1 MTVTLRD
8 KFILLVL
15 AFALL
20 VYGGYKTLWI
30 PATEKIALLEQNK
43 AEVEGQSGDIT
54 PLEEKSEKLRSEEK
68 ELKDSVDNIKK
79 LSGGL
84 TTTNEEFLVF
94 LGKSAE
100 ENNVAVSGFTDLG
113 TTDTDGIYRSTFDF
127 ELKGSGADINKVLE
141 DINNIG
147 IKCSY
152 GSVSFRQNEK
162 YDYLKRFF
170 DDLSDLPWYKEPE
183 KDDAAN
189 DAEAIPE
196 IKLPEITIPEYI
208 PDYDLTPQ
216 PDEPAALPQPTEPS
230 EKEET
235 PKDEPKSIEERLN
248 DLLEQTSAKNMPSYR
263 ITFLANTGDSYK
275 SVQNMRLSVTVCFIM
290 YNEPSRETSFL
301 NNTESGDNAI
311 L

>member
-20 VYGGYKTLWI
+20 AYGGYKTLWI

-127 ELKGSGADINKVLE
+127 ELKGSSADINKVLE

-189 DAEAIPE
+189 DAETIPE

-216 PDEPAALPQPTEPS
+216 PDEPAALPQPTEPPA
-230 EKEET
+230 KEET

-248 DLLEQTSAKNMPSYR
+248 DLLEQTSANMPYR

>member
-20 VYGGYKTLWI
+20 AYGGYKALWI

-43 AEVEGQSGDIT
+43 SEVEGQSGDIT

-68 ELKDSVDNIKK
+68 KLKDSVDNIKK

-100 ENNVAVSGFTDLG
+100 ENNVAVSAFTDLG
-113 TTDTDGIYRSTFDF
+113 TADTDGIYRSTFDF

-183 KDDAAN
+183 KEDAAN
-189 DAEAIPE
+189 DAEIIPE
-196 IKLPEITIPEYI
+196 IKLPEITIPDYI
-208 PDYDLTPQ
+208 PDYDLSPL
-216 PDEPAALPQPTEPS
+216 PDEPSVLPQPSEPPAT
-230 EKEET
+230 EET

-248 DLLEQTSAKNMPSYR
+248 DLLEQTSVKNMPYR

-301 NNTESGDNAI
+301 NNTESGDDAI

>member
-1 MTVTLRD
+1 MTITLSD

-20 VYGGYKTLWI
+20 AYGGYKALWI

-43 AEVEGQSGDIT
+43 SEVEGQSGDIT

-189 DAEAIPE
+189 DAEKIPE

-216 PDEPAALPQPTEPS
+216 PDEPAALPQPTEPPA
-230 EKEET
+230 KEET

-248 DLLEQTSAKNMPSYR
+248 DLLEQTSAKNMPPYR

-275 SVQNMRLSVTVCFIM
+275 SVQNMRLSVTGCFIM

>member
-20 VYGGYKTLWI
+20 AYGGYKTLWI

-43 AEVEGQSGDIT
+43 SEVEGQSGDIT

-68 ELKDSVDNIKK
+68 KLKDSVDNIKK

-183 KDDAAN
+183 KEDAAN
-189 DAEAIPE
+189 DAETIPE
-196 IKLPEITIPEYI
+196 IKLPEITIPDYI

-216 PDEPAALPQPTEPS
+216 PDEPAALPQPTEPPA
-230 EKEET
+230 KEET

-248 DLLEQTSAKNMPSYR
+248 DLLEQTSANMPYR
-263 ITFLANTGDSYK
+263 ITFLANSSDNYK

-301 NNTESGDNAI
+301 NDTESGDDAI

>member
-15 AFALL
+15 AFTLL
-20 VYGGYKTLWI
+20 VYGGYKALWI
-30 PATEKIALLEQNK
+30 PATEKSALLEQNK
-43 AEVEGQSGDIT
+43 SEVEGQSGDIT

-189 DAEAIPE
+189 GPETVPE

-208 PDYDLTPQ
+208 PDYDFAPQ

-248 DLLEQTSAKNMPSYR
+248 VLLEQTSANMPYR

>member
-15 AFALL
+15 VFALL
-20 VYGGYKTLWI
+20 AYGGYKALWI

-43 AEVEGQSGDIT
+43 SEVEGQSGDIT
-54 PLEEKSEKLRSEEK
+54 PLEEKSEKLRNEEK
-68 ELKDSVDNIKK
+68 KLKDSVDNIKK
-79 LSGGL
+79 PSGGL

-100 ENNVAVSGFTDLG
+100 ENNVAVSAFTDLG
-113 TTDTDGIYRSTFDF
+113 TADTDGIYRSTFDF

-152 GSVSFRQNEK
+152 GSVSFRQNER

-183 KDDAAN
+183 KEDAAN
-189 DAEAIPE
+189 DAEIIPE
-196 IKLPEITIPEYI
+196 IKLPEITIPDYI
-208 PDYDLTPQ
+208 PDYDLSPL
-216 PDEPAALPQPTEPS
+216 PDEPSVLPQPSEPPAT
-230 EKEET
+230 EET

-248 DLLEQTSAKNMPSYR
+248 DLLEQTSVKNMPYR

-301 NNTESGDNAI
+301 NNTESGDDAI

>member
-20 VYGGYKTLWI
+20 AYGGYKTLWI

-43 AEVEGQSGDIT
+43 SEVEGQSGDIT

-68 ELKDSVDNIKK
+68 KLKDSVDNIKK

-189 DAEAIPE
+189 DAETIPE

-248 DLLEQTSAKNMPSYR
+248 DLLEQTSANMPYR

-301 NNTESGDNAI
+301 NNTESGDDAI

>member
-20 VYGGYKTLWI
+20 AYGGYKTLWI

-43 AEVEGQSGDIT
+43 SEVEGQSGDIT

-189 DAEAIPE
+189 GPETVPE

-208 PDYDLTPQ
+208 PDYDFAPQ

-248 DLLEQTSAKNMPSYR
+248 VLLEQTSANMPYR

>member
-20 VYGGYKTLWI
+20 AYGGYKTLWI

-189 DAEAIPE
+189 DAETIPE

-208 PDYDLTPQ
+208 PDHDLTPQ
-216 PDEPAALPQPTEPS
+216 PDEPAALPQPTEPPA
-230 EKEET
+230 KEET

-248 DLLEQTSAKNMPSYR
+248 DLLEQTSAKNMPPYR
-263 ITFLANTGDSYK
+263 ITFLANSSDSCK

>member
-20 VYGGYKTLWI
+20 AYGGYKALWI
-30 PATEKIALLEQNK
+30 PASEKIALLEQNK

-54 PLEEKSEKLRSEEK
+54 PLEEQSEKLRNEEK

-152 GSVSFRQNEK
+152 GSFSFRQNEK

-170 DDLSDLPWYKEPE
+170 DDLSDLPWYKESE

-189 DAEAIPE
+189 GTETVPE
-196 IKLPEITIPEYI
+196 IKIPEITIPEYI
-208 PDYDLTPQ
+208 PDYDLNPL
-216 PDEPAALPQPTEPS
+216 PDEPSVLPQPSEPPAT
-230 EKEET
+230 EET

-248 DLLEQTSAKNMPSYR
+248 DLLEQTSVQNVPYR
-263 ITFLANTGDSYK
+263 ITFLANSSDSYK
-275 SVQNMRLSVTVCFIM
+275 SVQNMRLSVTVCVIM

-301 NNTESGDNAI
+301 NDTESGDDAI
-311 L
+311 F

>member
-15 AFALL
+15 AFVLL
-20 VYGGYKTLWI
+20 AYGGYKTLRI

-189 DAEAIPE
+189 GTETIPE
-196 IKLPEITIPEYI
+196 IKIPEITVPEYI

-216 PDEPAALPQPTEPS
+216 PDEPAALPQPTEPPVT
-230 EKEET
+230 EEA

-248 DLLEQTSAKNMPSYR
+248 DLLEQTSVKNMPYR

-301 NNTESGDNAI
+301 NDTESGDDAI

>member
-15 AFALL
+15 AFTLL
-20 VYGGYKTLWI
+20 AYGGYKTLWI

-43 AEVEGQSGDIT
+43 SEVEGQSGDIT

-68 ELKDSVDNIKK
+68 KLKDSVDNIKK

-189 DAEAIPE
+189 DAETIPE

-216 PDEPAALPQPTEPS
+216 PDEPAALPQPTEPPA
-230 EKEET
+230 KEET
-235 PKDEPKSIEERLN
+235 PKDKPKSIEERLN
-248 DLLEQTSAKNMPSYR
+248 DLLEQTSANMPYR

-301 NNTESGDNAI
+301 NNTESGDDAI

>member
-1 MTVTLRD
+1 MTITLRD

-20 VYGGYKTLWI
+20 AYGGYKALWI

-43 AEVEGQSGDIT
+43 SEVEGQSGDIT

-68 ELKDSVDNIKK
+68 KLKDSVDNIKK

-94 LGKSAE
+94 LGKAAE

-189 DAEAIPE
+189 DAETIPE

-216 PDEPAALPQPTEPS
+216 PDEPAALPQPTEPPA
-230 EKEET
+230 KEET

-248 DLLEQTSAKNMPSYR
+248 DLLEQTSANMPYR

>member
-20 VYGGYKTLWI
+20 AYGGYKALWI

-152 GSVSFRQNEK
+152 GSISFRQNEK

-183 KDDAAN
+183 KEDAAN
-189 DAEAIPE
+189 GTETIPD
-196 IKLPEITIPEYI
+196 IKLPEITIPDYI

-216 PDEPAALPQPTEPS
+216 PDEPATLPQPTEPPVT
-230 EKEET
+230 EEA

-248 DLLEQTSAKNMPSYR
+248 DLLEQTSVKNMPYR
-263 ITFLANTGDSYK
+263 IIFLANSSDSYK

>member
-20 VYGGYKTLWI
+20 AYGGYKALWI

-43 AEVEGQSGDIT
+43 SEVEGQSGDIT

-100 ENNVAVSGFTDLG
+100 ENNVAVSGFTDLD

-183 KDDAAN
+183 KEDAAN
-189 DAEAIPE
+189 DAEIIPE
-196 IKLPEITIPEYI
+196 IKLPEITIPDYI
-208 PDYDLTPQ
+208 PDYDLSPL
-216 PDEPAALPQPTEPS
+216 PDEPSVLPQPSEPPAT
-230 EKEET
+230 EET

-248 DLLEQTSAKNMPSYR
+248 DLLEQTSVKNMPYR
-263 ITFLANTGDSYK
+263 ITFLANTGDSCK

-290 YNEPSRETSFL
+290 YNEPSRETGFL
-301 NNTESGDNAI
+301 NNTESGDDAI

>member
-20 VYGGYKTLWI
+20 AYGGYKTLWI

-127 ELKGSGADINKVLE
+127 ELKGSSADINKVLE

-189 DAEAIPE
+189 GPETIPE

-248 DLLEQTSAKNMPSYR
+248 DLLEQTSANMPTYR
-263 ITFLANTGDSYK
+263 ITFLANSSDSCK

>member
-127 ELKGSGADINKVLE
+127 ELKGSSADINKVLE

-248 DLLEQTSAKNMPSYR
+248 DLLEQTSAKNMPPYR
-263 ITFLANTGDSYK
+263 ITFLANSSDSYK

>member
-20 VYGGYKTLWI
+20 AYGGYKTLWI

-54 PLEEKSEKLRSEEK
+54 PLEEESEKLRSEEK

-152 GSVSFRQNEK
+152 GSISFRQNEK

-183 KDDAAN
+183 KEESAN
-189 DAEAIPE
+189 GTETIPE
-196 IKLPEITIPEYI
+196 IKLPEITIPDYI

-216 PDEPAALPQPTEPS
+216 PDEPASLPQPTEPS

-248 DLLEQTSAKNMPSYR
+248 DLLEQTSVKNMPYR
-263 ITFLANTGDSYK
+263 ITFLANSSDSYK

-301 NNTESGDNAI
+301 NNTESGDDAI

>member
-20 VYGGYKTLWI
+20 AYGGYKTLWI

-43 AEVEGQSGDIT
+43 SEVEGQSGDIT
-54 PLEEKSEKLRSEEK
+54 PLEEKSEELRSEEK
-68 ELKDSVDNIKK
+68 KLKDSVDNIKK

-189 DAEAIPE
+189 DAETIPE

-248 DLLEQTSAKNMPSYR
+248 DLLEQTSANMPYR

-301 NNTESGDNAI
+301 NNTESGDDAI

>member
-1 MTVTLRD
+1 M
-8 KFILLVL
+8 
-15 AFALL
+15 
-20 VYGGYKTLWI
+20 
-30 PATEKIALLEQNK
+30 
-43 AEVEGQSGDIT
+43 
-54 PLEEKSEKLRSEEK
+54 
-68 ELKDSVDNIKK
+68 
-79 LSGGL
+79 
-84 TTTNEEFLVF
+84 
-94 LGKSAE
+94 
-100 ENNVAVSGFTDLG
+100 
-113 TTDTDGIYRSTFDF
+113 
-127 ELKGSGADINKVLE
+127 LE

-183 KDDAAN
+183 KGDAAN
-189 DAEAIPE
+189 GTETIPE
-196 IKLPEITIPEYI
+196 IKLPEITIPEDI

-216 PDEPAALPQPTEPS
+216 PDEPAALPQPTEPPA
-230 EKEET
+230 KEET

-248 DLLEQTSAKNMPSYR
+248 DLLEQTSAKNMPPYR
-263 ITFLANTGDSYK
+263 ITFLANSSDSYK

>member
-15 AFALL
+15 GFALL
-20 VYGGYKTLWI
+20 AYGGYKALWI

-189 DAEAIPE
+189 AAEIIPE
-196 IKLPEITIPEYI
+196 IKIPEITIPEYI
-208 PDYDLTPQ
+208 PDYDLTPL
-216 PDEPAALPQPTEPS
+216 PDEPSVLPQPSEPPAT
-230 EKEET
+230 EET

-248 DLLEQTSAKNMPSYR
+248 DLLEQTSVQNVPYR
-263 ITFLANTGDSYK
+263 ITFLANSSDNYK

-301 NNTESGDNAI
+301 NNTESGDDAI

>member
-20 VYGGYKTLWI
+20 AYGGYKALWI

-43 AEVEGQSGDIT
+43 SEVEGQSGDIT

-68 ELKDSVDNIKK
+68 KLKDSVDNIKK

-127 ELKGSGADINKVLE
+127 ELKGSDADINKVLE

-189 DAEAIPE
+189 DAETIPE

-216 PDEPAALPQPTEPS
+216 PDEPAALPQPTEPPVT
-230 EKEET
+230 EEA

-248 DLLEQTSAKNMPSYR
+248 DLLEQTSVKNMPYR

-301 NNTESGDNAI
+301 NNTESGDDAI

>member
-20 VYGGYKTLWI
+20 AYGGYKALWI

-43 AEVEGQSGDIT
+43 SEVEGQSGDIT

-68 ELKDSVDNIKK
+68 KLKDSVDNIKK

-189 DAEAIPE
+189 GPETIPE

-248 DLLEQTSAKNMPSYR
+248 DLLEQTSVKNMPYR

-290 YNEPSRETSFL
+290 YNEPSRGTSFL

>member
-20 VYGGYKTLWI
+20 AYGEYKTLWI

-79 LSGGL
+79 LSSGL

-152 GSVSFRQNEK
+152 GSISFRQNEK

-183 KDDAAN
+183 KEDAAN
-189 DAEAIPE
+189 DAETIPD
-196 IKLPEITIPEYI
+196 IKLPEITIPDYI

-216 PDEPAALPQPTEPS
+216 PDEPASLPQPTEPS

-248 DLLEQTSAKNMPSYR
+248 DLLEQTSVKNMPYR

>member
-20 VYGGYKTLWI
+20 AYGGYKALWI

-43 AEVEGQSGDIT
+43 SEVEGQSGDIT

-68 ELKDSVDNIKK
+68 KLKDSVDNIKK

-94 LGKSAE
+94 LGKSAD

-183 KDDAAN
+183 KEDAAN
-189 DAEAIPE
+189 DAEIIPE
-196 IKLPEITIPEYI
+196 IKLPEITIPDYI
-208 PDYDLTPQ
+208 PDYDLSPL
-216 PDEPAALPQPTEPS
+216 PDEPSVLPQPSEPPAT
-230 EKEET
+230 EET

-248 DLLEQTSAKNMPSYR
+248 DLLEQTSVKNMPYR

-301 NNTESGDNAI
+301 NNTESGDDAI

>member
-20 VYGGYKTLWI
+20 AYGGYKALWI

-68 ELKDSVDNIKK
+68 KLKDSVDNIKK

-189 DAEAIPE
+189 DAETIPE
-196 IKLPEITIPEYI
+196 IKLPEITIPEDI
-208 PDYDLTPQ
+208 PDYNFAPQ
-216 PDEPAALPQPTEPS
+216 PDEPAALPQPTEPPA
-230 EKEET
+230 KEET

-248 DLLEQTSAKNMPSYR
+248 DLLEQTSAKNMPPYR
-263 ITFLANTGDSYK
+263 ITFLANSSDSYK

>member
-20 VYGGYKTLWI
+20 AYGGYKTLWI

-127 ELKGSGADINKVLE
+127 ELKGSSADINKVLE

-189 DAEAIPE
+189 DAETIPE

-216 PDEPAALPQPTEPS
+216 PDEPAALPQPTEPP

-248 DLLEQTSAKNMPSYR
+248 DLLEQTSAKNMPPYR
-263 ITFLANTGDSYK
+263 TTFLANSSDSYK

>member
-20 VYGGYKTLWI
+20 AYGGYKTLWI

-43 AEVEGQSGDIT
+43 SEVEGQSGDIT

-68 ELKDSVDNIKK
+68 KLKDSVDNIKK
-79 LSGGL
+79 LSSGL

-189 DAEAIPE
+189 DAETIPE

-248 DLLEQTSAKNMPSYR
+248 DLLEQTSANMPYR

-301 NNTESGDNAI
+301 NNTESGDDAI

>member
-15 AFALL
+15 AFALFA
-20 VYGGYKTLWI
+20 YGGYKALWI

-43 AEVEGQSGDIT
+43 SEVEGQSGDIT

-68 ELKDSVDNIKK
+68 KLKDSVDNIKK

-100 ENNVAVSGFTDLG
+100 ENNVAVSAFTDLG
-113 TTDTDGIYRSTFDF
+113 TADTDGIYRSTFDF

-183 KDDAAN
+183 KEDAAN
-189 DAEAIPE
+189 DAEIIPE
-196 IKLPEITIPEYI
+196 IKLPEITIPDYI
-208 PDYDLTPQ
+208 PDYDLSPL
-216 PDEPAALPQPTEPS
+216 PDEPSVLPQPSEPPAT
-230 EKEET
+230 EET

-248 DLLEQTSAKNMPSYR
+248 DLLEQTSVKNMPYR
-263 ITFLANTGDSYK
+263 ITFLANTGGSYK

-301 NNTESGDNAI
+301 NNTESGDDAI

>member
-1 MTVTLRD
+1 MVHKRNIR
-8 KFILLVL
+8 FSIR
-15 AFALL
+15 
-20 VYGGYKTLWI
+20 
-30 PATEKIALLEQNK
+30 LLEQNK

-68 ELKDSVDNIKK
+68 KLKDSVDNIKK

-170 DDLSDLPWYKEPE
+170 DDLSDLLILILAWNY
-183 KDDAAN
+183 
-189 DAEAIPE
+189 
-196 IKLPEITIPEYI
+196 IKLLFE
-208 PDYDLTPQ
+208 
-216 PDEPAALPQPTEPS
+216 AAERYVLLGVLVYTAPVAFAMGAS
-230 EKEET
+230 EST
-235 PKDEPKSIEERLN
+235 ANIFKSWCKMVGGQIFLLIMNAWCLRLF
-248 DLLEQTSAKNMPSYR
+248 TSMVG
-263 ITFLANTGDSYK
+263 TFLSNP
-275 SVQNMRLSVTVCFIM
+275 LSI
-290 YNEPSRETSFL
+290 
-301 NNTESGDNAI
+301 
-311 L
+311 

>member
-15 AFALL
+15 AFTLL
-20 VYGGYKTLWI
+20 VYGGYKALWI
-30 PATEKIALLEQNK
+30 PATEKSALLEQNK
-43 AEVEGQSGDIT
+43 SEVEGQSGDIT

-189 DAEAIPE
+189 GPETIPE

-208 PDYDLTPQ
+208 PDYDFAPQ

-248 DLLEQTSAKNMPSYR
+248 VLLEQTSANMPYR

>member
-20 VYGGYKTLWI
+20 AYGGYKALWI

-43 AEVEGQSGDIT
+43 SEVEGQSGDIT

-68 ELKDSVDNIKK
+68 KLKDSVDNIKK

-189 DAEAIPE
+189 DAETIPE

-216 PDEPAALPQPTEPS
+216 PDEPAALPQPTEPP
-230 EKEET
+230 EKEEA

-248 DLLEQTSAKNMPSYR
+248 DLLEQTSVKNMPYR

>member
-20 VYGGYKTLWI
+20 AYGGYKALWI
-30 PATEKIALLEQNK
+30 PTTEKIALLEQNK

-152 GSVSFRQNEK
+152 GSISFRQNEK

-183 KDDAAN
+183 KEDAAN
-189 DAEAIPE
+189 DAETIPD

-216 PDEPAALPQPTEPS
+216 PDESVVLPQPTEPS

-248 DLLEQTSAKNMPSYR
+248 DLLEQTSVKNMPYR

-290 YNEPSRETSFL
+290 YNEPSGETSFL

>member
-20 VYGGYKTLWI
+20 AYGGYKALWI

-43 AEVEGQSGDIT
+43 SEVEGQSGDIT

-68 ELKDSVDNIKK
+68 KLKDSVDNIKK

-100 ENNVAVSGFTDLG
+100 ENNVVVSGFTDLG

-127 ELKGSGADINKVLE
+127 ELKGSSTDINKVLE

-183 KDDAAN
+183 KNDAAN
-189 DAEAIPE
+189 GPETIPE

-216 PDEPAALPQPTEPS
+216 PDEPAALPQPTEPPA
-230 EKEET
+230 KEET
-235 PKDEPKSIEERLN
+235 PKDKPKSIEERLN

-263 ITFLANTGDSYK
+263 ITFLANTSDSYK
-275 SVQNMRLSVTVCFIM
+275 SVQNMSLSVTVCFIM

-301 NNTESGDNAI
+301 NNTESGDDAI